1 MLKEYLSILLL
12 KLFNIRDGVGGL
24 REGEQQVGNVRN
36 QFLADVALCC
46 FLEHNNNISLLSNV
60 YEKISRHNYIGLL

>member
-12 KLFNIRDGVGGL
+12 KLFNIGDGVGGL

-46 FLEHNNNISLLSNV
+46 FLEHNNDISLLSTM
-60 YEKISRHNYIGLL
+60 YEIYQDI